1 MRNIKEHLVFLLFV
15 VMIIIFTGCKY
26 DTEKTYVDVDSKL
39 QGGNF
44 DSTLELNDTKGIDI
58 EINNFEYDDK
68 PFNIMRMNTTISS
81 DYIYLFNSPNLKIDV
96 KSGGIVNLCEIPGC
110 SHTENSPNCVN
121 YQQFNSPVASIEG
134 IYYVDNNRLMLH
146 NGAKEI
152 EIARNNY
159 STKYEEETYPDS
171 PSIISAITIS
181 KELIYLIC
189 PTYYRTYNIN
199 TKELSQP
206 YYLCDNFVMSL
217 AVTNDY
223 LYYCDDSLQFYQF
236 SLTDNKVTKIGDKVG
251 QVSSTADRVYYVQY
265 ENETPNL
272 YSMEPNG
279 IDPYLLIKDCYVNY
293 VVSDNY
299 IYYQTKD
306 KKVYC
311 MNLDDKSK
319 QEIVLD
325 DGKDDADY
333 DYSPGLLNVFSLDV
347 SSSVFLLDNSNNLL
361 FVIKSGGMDYTR
373 LKLGEE

>member
-1 MRNIKEHLVFLLFV
+1 
-15 VMIIIFTGCKY
+15 MISIFTGCNS
-26 DTEKTYVDVDSKL
+26 DTKSTYVDVDSEMK
-39 QGGNF
+39 NDNI
-44 DSTLELNDTKGIDI
+44 DSTLESNSSIDIDI

-68 PFNIMRMNTTISS
+68 PYNIMRMNTTISS
-81 DYIYLFNSPNLKIDV
+81 EYIYLFNFPNLKIDI
-96 KSGGIVNLCEIPGC
+96 KNGRIVDLCDIPGC
-110 SHTENSPNCVN
+110 AHSENSSNCVN
-121 YQQFNSPVASIEG
+121 YQQFNSPVASVNG
-134 IYYVDNNRLMLH
+134 IYYVDNNRLMLYS
-146 NGAKEI
+146 GAKEK
-152 EIARNNY
+152 EITRNDY
-159 STKYEEETYPDS
+159 STEYEEETYPDS

-181 KELIYLIC
+181 KDLIYLIC
-189 PTYYRTYNIN
+189 PTYYRTYNID

-206 YYLCDNFVMSL
+206 HDLCDNFVMSL
-217 AVTNDY
+217 AVTDDY

-236 SLTDNKVTKIGDKVG
+236 SLTDNKVAKICDKVG

-272 YSMEPNG
+272 YSIELNGTNPN
-279 IDPYLLIKDCYVNY
+279 LLIKDCYVNY

-311 MNLDDKSK
+311 MNLGDKSK

-325 DGKDDADY
+325 DGKDDADN
-333 DYSPGLLNVFSLDV
+333 DYSPGLLNAFSLDG

-361 FVIKSGGMDYTR
+361 FVIKSGGMEYIR